1 MLEQRL
7 QLGMKQT
14 QRLIMTPRMQQ
25 SIHLLQLSTLEL
37 QNLLQKELVENPVL
51 EEQASLEPSPV
62 EDSSDGRPDADD
74 KPAVDRMQENADL
87 GPIRFDDD
95 WQAYFEDSSDVGY
108 VPPRT
113 REEGE
118 IFEAPIVQET
128 TLEEHLEWQLN
139 ASPHIRSD
147 EQRIIGEE
155 IIHNLDEFGYLAPS
169 VDELAERTSASP
181 DKIEEVLRI
190 IQGFTPVGVA
200 ARNLAECLEIQYH
213 YYEKDSPL
221 ALEIIRRHLD
231 DLEHRRLP
239 KIARTLGISEQEV
252 QDLADLIGT
261 FDPRPAR
268 AFLPYE
274 SEYITPDVF
283 VEKVGDEWQVR
294 VNDEGTPPLRI
305 SKRYRQMLADPDTGA
320 EERQYILDKFK
331 SAVWLIRNIEQRKQT
346 LEKVTRCIVSLQK
359 NFLENGI
366 SGLKP
371 MRLRDVADI
380 VGVHESTV
388 CRVVN
393 NKYVQTPQ
401 GLFELQYFFSTGLE
415 TDNGQDA
422 SVKSVMD
429 RIQRLIEDE
438 DPKRP
443 LSDQKITKILNADG
457 ISIARRTVAKYRERM
472 GILPTTT
479 RKRV

>member
-37 QNLLQKELVENPVL
+37 QGLLQKELVENPLL
-51 EEQASLEPSPV
+51 EEQATIEPSPV
-62 EDSSDGRPDADD
+62 EDSSDGRGISDGNVVERSQKEEP
-74 KPAVDRMQENADL
+74 L
-87 GPIRFDDD
+87 GPIRFDDN
-95 WQAYFEDSSDVGY
+95 WEEYFHDSSDVGY

-113 REEGE
+113 TEDAEVY
-118 IFEAPIVQET
+118 EAPVVQHT
-128 TLEEHLEWQLN
+128 SLEEHLMWQLN
-139 ASPHIRSD
+139 ASPGVDGEVEH
-147 EQRIIGEE
+147 QIGEE
-155 IIHNLDEFGYLAPS
+155 IIHHLDADGYLTVS
-169 VDELAERTSASP
+169 IEDLVTRTGASA
-181 DKIEEVLRI
+181 DKIEQVLKL

-200 ARNLAECLEIQYH
+200 ARNLSECLEIQYH

-221 ALEIIRRHLD
+221 ALEMIRHHLD

-239 KIARTLGISEQEV
+239 RIARALGITEQEV
-252 QDLADLIGT
+252 QELADMIGT
-261 FDPRPAR
+261 LEPKPGR
-268 AFLPYE
+268 AFQPYE
-274 SEYITPDVF
+274 GEYVTPDVF

-305 SKRYRQMLADPDTGA
+305 SRRYRQMLLDPNLSA
-320 EERQYILDKFK
+320 EERSYITDKFK
-331 SAVWLIRNIEQRKQT
+331 SAIWLIRNIEQRKRT
-346 LEKVTRCIVSLQK
+346 LYKVTRCIVELQK
-359 NFLENGI
+359 EFLENGI
-366 SGLKP
+366 SGLRP

-380 VGVHESTV
+380 VGVHEATV

-401 GLFELQYFFSTGLE
+401 GLFELKYFFSTGLE
-415 TDNGQDA
+415 TEEGPDA
-422 SVKSVMD
+422 SVKAVMD
-429 RIQRLIEDE
+429 RIQRMIDEE

-443 LSDQKITKILNADG
+443 LSDQKITEILNREG
-457 ISIARRTVAKYRERM
+457 VNIARRTVAKYRERM

-479 RKRV
+479 RRRV

>member
-37 QNLLQKELVENPVL
+37 QNLLQKELVENPIL
-51 EEQASLEPSPV
+51 EEQSSIEASPI
-62 EDSSDGRPDADD
+62 EDSPNGRTDD
-74 KPAVDRMQENADL
+74 EKGSVERVQEGEDL
-87 GPIRFDDD
+87 GPIRFDDN

-113 REEGE
+113 REDSEVY
-118 IFEAPIVQET
+118 EAPVVQET
-128 TLEEHLEWQLN
+128 SLEEHLSWQLN
-139 ASPHIRSD
+139 ASPHIRTD
-147 EQRIIGEE
+147 EERTIGEE
-155 IIHNLDEFGYLAPS
+155 IIHNLDEYGYLNVS
-169 VDELAERTSASP
+169 IEELVERTGASA
-181 DKIEEVLRI
+181 DTVDAVLKA

-200 ARNLAECLEIQYH
+200 ARDLAECLEIQYH

-221 ALEIIRRHLD
+221 ALQLIRHHLE

-239 KIARTLGISEQEV
+239 KIARALGISEQEV
-252 QDLADLIGT
+252 QDLADMIGT
-261 FDPRPAR
+261 FDPHPGR

-274 SEYITPDVF
+274 TEYVTPDVF

-305 SKRYRQMLADPDTGA
+305 SKRYRQMLANPDTGS

-331 SAVWLIRNIEQRKQT
+331 SAIWLIRNIEQRKQT
-346 LEKVTRCIVSLQK
+346 LEKVTKCIVSLQK
-359 NFLENGI
+359 DFLENGI
-366 SGLKP
+366 SALKP

-401 GLFELQYFFSTGLE
+401 GLFELQFFFSTGLE
-415 TDNGQDA
+415 TENGQDA
-422 SVKSVMD
+422 SVKAVMD
-429 RIQRLIEDE
+429 RIQHLIDEE
-438 DPKRP
+438 DPRRP
-443 LSDQKITKILNADG
+443 LSDQKITRILNDEG

-479 RKRV
+479 RRRV

>member
-37 QNLLQKELVENPVL
+37 QNLLQNELVENPLL
-51 EEQASLEPSPV
+51 EEQASLETSLSESP
-62 EDSSDGRPDADD
+62 DG
-74 KPAVDRMQENADL
+74 KNNGESVVDRRQDEPDL
-87 GPIRFDDD
+87 GPIRFDDN

-113 REEGE
+113 REDSEVY
-118 IFEAPIVQET
+118 EAPVVQET
-128 TLEEHLEWQLN
+128 TLEEHLTWQLN
-139 ASPHIRSD
+139 ASPNIRTD
-147 EQRIIGEE
+147 EEERIGEE
-155 IIHNLDEFGYLAPS
+155 IIHNLDDYGYLTAS
-169 VDELAERTSASP
+169 VEDLVERTGFSAE
-181 DKIEEVLRI
+181 KIEDVLKTI
-190 IQGFTPVGVA
+190 HGFTPIGVA
-200 ARNLAECLEIQYH
+200 ARDLSECLEIQYH

-221 ALEIIRRHLD
+221 ALDIIRYHID

-239 KIARTLGISEQEV
+239 KIAKALGVTEQDV
-252 QDLADLIGT
+252 QDLADVIGT
-261 FDPRPAR
+261 FDPRPGR

-274 SEYITPDVF
+274 SEYVTPDVF
-283 VEKVGDEWQVR
+283 VEKVDDEWQVR
-294 VNDEGTPPLRI
+294 VNDEGSPPLRI
-305 SKRYRQMLADPDTGA
+305 SKRYRQMLSDPDLGA

-331 SAVWLIRNIEQRKQT
+331 SAVWLIRNIEQRKRT
-346 LEKVTRCIVSLQK
+346 LYKVTRCIVDLQK

-366 SGLKP
+366 SALKP

-415 TDNGQDA
+415 TENGQDT

-429 RIQRLIEDE
+429 RIRQLIDEE

-443 LSDQKITKILNADG
+443 LSDQKITKMLNSEG